1 MRGQTEKYAKQVKL
15 SKRLLSVAQM
25 VTPGGCVCDVGCDHG
40 FVSVYLIQEGLAAHV
55 IAVDVREGP
64 LSRAREHVKAYGK
77 TDYIELRLSDGLSA
91 VKTEDAADLAI
102 MAGMGGFLMTRI
114 MDAALKRG
122 LRIPEYV
129 LQPQSHWQQLRAFLR
144 ENGYRI
150 LQEDM
155 VLEEG
160 KFYPV
165 IKAADIRSADG
176 CTPAD
181 VCDKEANQAYHR
193 IYERELEDTFGP
205 ILLREKNAV
214 LAQYLVGQEQ
224 KFSAVRQQMK
234 ERGQAS
240 RQVEHKLR
248 MLQGA
253 LRYYDEQDL
262 GKH

>member
-1 MRGQTEKYAKQVKL
+1 MCRQTEKYAKQVKL

-40 FVSVYLIQEGLAAHV
+40 FVSVYLIQKGLAAHV
-55 IAVDVREGP
+55 IAMDVREGP
-64 LSRAREHVKAYGK
+64 LSRAREHVNAYGK
-77 TDYIELRLSDGLSA
+77 TDYIELRLSDGLAA
-91 VKTEDAADLAI
+91 VETEDAADVAI

-114 MDAALKRG
+114 MDAAFKRG

-144 ENGYRI
+144 ENGYQI

-165 IKAADIRSADG
+165 IKAADLYAADG
-176 CTPAD
+176 CTKAD
-181 VCDKEANQAYHR
+181 ACGKEANQAYHR
-193 IYERELEDTFGP
+193 VYERELEDTFGP

-214 LAQYLVGQEQ
+214 LAQYLASQEQ

-234 ERGQAS
+234 ERGQES
-240 RQVEHKLR
+240 RQVERKLR

-253 LRYYDEQDL
+253 LRYYDDPVL
-262 GKH
+262 GKP